1 MEIFDEEDEE
11 VKRLMLR
18 ISRKEITLC
27 DSCDAFFDYIP
38 QVTTCDEC
46 KKKKYREYYQCPEYK
61 AKKREYN
68 QRPEVKARAREYEQR
83 PEYKAKKREYNQ
95 RPEVKARARE
105 RYLRKK
111 KLREEE

>member
-1 MEIFDEEDEE
+1 MEIIEEDDEE

-38 QVTTCDEC
+38 QKISCDEC
-46 KKKKYREYYQCPEYK
+46 NKKKQRERAREYYH
-61 AKKREYN
+61 
-68 QRPEVKARAREYEQR
+68 RPEVKAKMREYRQR
-83 PEYKAKKREYNQ
+83 PEYKAKMREYQ
-95 RPEVKARARE
+95 REYAKLPKERERRREYQRE
-105 RYLRKK
+105 RYHRLK